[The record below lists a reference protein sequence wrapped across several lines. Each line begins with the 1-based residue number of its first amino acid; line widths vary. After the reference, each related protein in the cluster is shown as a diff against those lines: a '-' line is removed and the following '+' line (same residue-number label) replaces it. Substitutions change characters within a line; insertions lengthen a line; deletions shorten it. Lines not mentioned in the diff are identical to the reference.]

1 MSSTIGTDT
10 ELSAVNSILGSI
22 GQAPV
27 NTLGTLTSYNN
38 QEIATYENP
47 EVSFIYNILR
57 EVNVDVQNEGWVFN
71 RENDVEL
78 SPETS
83 TGFINYPADALRIDV
98 SDNSFDRSTNIVKR
112 EGKLYDKVHKSYVF
126 DKAIKVNIVRIYDF
140 DDLPSVF
147 QRYITARASTRAATQ
162 LVANPQLVQLLGQQ
176 EAFARAA
183 CMEYECN
190 QSDANYM
197 GFPDNTSYRTYQP
210 YNALRR

>member
-22 GQAPV
+22 GQAPL
-27 NTLGTLTSYNN
+27 NTLDYT
-38 QEIATYENP
+38 NP
-47 EVSFIYNILR
+47 EVSFVHNILR
-57 EVNVDVQNEGWVFN
+57 EVNVDIQNEGWVFN

-78 SPETS
+78 SPDS
-83 TGFINYPADALRIDV
+83 NGFINYPADALRIDA
-98 SDNSFDRSTNIVKR
+98 SDNNFDRSTNIVKR